1 LRRRRKGG
9 SGFTVALL
17 GPDGSGKSTISQHL
31 DEHWPVPVRRI
42 YMGVSAES
50 SNLMLPTTR
59 LASRLRRRYSAGSG
73 KPSAE
78 PRPGRDN
85 RSGPAAAVREWLR
98 ILNLI
103 AEEWFRVSVAG
114 YHTARGRLV
123 IFDRH
128 YLADYYFH
136 HIEPPGGRP
145 PSQAARFHGWQLKR
159 FYPRPDLVLALD
171 APTADLLERKQED
184 APEWLDRRRSE
195 YARMA
200 GVFDRFVT
208 IDVARPLEDVLS
220 DVLDRVGAFD
230 SGRDRGDR

>member
-1 LRRRRKGG
+1 MRRRRKPGG
-9 SGFTVALL
+9 GFTVALL

-31 DEHWPVPVRRI
+31 DEQWPVPVRRI

-59 LASRLRRRYSAGSG
+59 LALALRGRRPAG
-73 KPSAE
+73 PNPA
-78 PRPGRDN
+78 
-85 RSGPAAAVREWLR
+85 GPAETPSHRETPGGTRAAVREWLR

-103 AEEWFRVSVAG
+103 AEEWFRQAIAE

-128 YLADYYFH
+128 YVADYYFH

-145 PSQAARFHGWQLKR
+145 PSQAARFHGWQLNR

-171 APTADLLERKQED
+171 APTAELLERKQED
-184 APEWLDRRRSE
+184 TPQWLDRRRSE

-200 GVFDRFVT
+200 EVFDNFMMV
-208 IDVARPLEDVLS
+208 DVARPLEEVLDDVLG
-220 DVLDRVGAFD
+220 RVREFGA
-230 SGRDRGDR
+230 GVPRE